1 MLLSFELNLF
11 LMIQD
16 KIYRSPEK
24 LCKLQR
30 IAKQMY
36 FLKLNFT
43 KIKEVLFLLLVY
55 GCHNFKNL
63 LSYQILR

>member
-1 MLLSFELNLF
+1 MLLSFERNMF
-11 LMIQD
+11 LMFPE
-16 KIYRSPEK
+16 KIYISSEK
-24 LCKLQR
+24 LCKLPK
-30 IAKQMY
+30 IAKQVY

-63 LSYQILR
+63 LIYQILR